1 MREILIQPN
10 RYSVNPEALKISQ
23 DSIKGPMEA
32 VGAIH
37 DSLVKMEQLA
47 QSADMDLGAAKPAG
61 TSKAP
66 QLTPPRVT
74 VAQRQAEPD
83 LSLIA
88 VMAQLMEVMQDMSV
102 NGLKTKLEAFKQSAD
117 AREAALA
124 KMGLALGEAQTKA
137 DTLNKKAKDLA
148 STLPTADQ
156 VLQFEAD
163 WQVAVGNGER
173 AKKELSNTLENLKQ
187 AFIKKYGPNIPL
199 SGDTSKPE
207 SLADG
212 AKILAASKAL
222 DESLRGFA
230 KVENEAKATWNTAKE
245 QLQLVLNAGSAAQQ
259 AQAELVSLHS
269 QFGEKGGVRA
279 VQNLGQVRTG
289 AAELTFLLGVLQD
302 IIGQTSET
310 EMQDKLALMKA
321 RQAEVVKD
329 LEKKAEEFAAEQRK
343 AEELNRIMGC
353 VGKVLGALLTVA
365 AVVGAVFTG
374 GASLALAAVGVALMV
389 MDTVLEAATG
399 KSLTERVLNPVMNA
413 VIKPLLEALTKL
425 ISGLLQELGV
435 DKKTADIVGTVLAAA
450 VLVLA
455 VILVAIVGKAAAAK
469 MAEKFGA
476 AISNTISKMIPAL
489 VKQSAAATK
498 AGFSGVSKSV
508 AQSFGKLASRAGIN
522 VGDVAMNAARF
533 KMAQVVAGFGQAS
546 IQAGG
551 QIGVAVH
558 QNNASDAL
566 ADITF
571 SRASQEVFKRAIT
584 DAIKQMSEQ
593 MSVVNDLMK
602 QMSMTNEQEHATAQF
617 ITQRTRAA

>member
-23 DSIKGPMEA
+23 DLIKGPMEA

-37 DSLVKMEQLA
+37 DSLVKMELLA
-47 QSADMDLGAAKPAG
+47 QSADVDLGATKPSG
-61 TSKAP
+61 SSKVP
-66 QLTPPRVT
+66 QLTPPRVS

-83 LSLIA
+83 LSLVA
-88 VMAQLMEVMQDMSV
+88 VMAQLMEIMQDMSV

-124 KMGLALGEAQTKA
+124 KIGLALGEAQTKA
-137 DTLNKKAKDLA
+137 DTLNAKAKDLA
-148 STLPTADQ
+148 SSLPTAAQ
-156 VLQFEAD
+156 VKQFEASL
-163 WQVAVGNGER
+163 QLAVENRER
-173 AKKELSNTLENLKQ
+173 AKKELSNALENLKQ
-187 AFIKKYGPNIPL
+187 AFIEKYGPNTPF
-199 SGDTSKPE
+199 SGDASKPE

-212 AKILAASKAL
+212 AKILKASKAL
-222 DESLRGFA
+222 DEGMRGLT
-230 KVENEAKATWNTAKE
+230 KVENEARAAWNTAKE
-245 QLQLVLNAGSAAQQ
+245 QFQLVLNAGSAAQQ
-259 AQAELVSLHS
+259 AQADLISLHS
-269 QFGEKGGVRA
+269 QFKEKGGVRA

-353 VGKVLGALLTVA
+353 VGKILGALLTIA

-389 MDTVLEAATG
+389 LDTVLEAATG

-413 VIKPLLEALTKL
+413 VVKPLLDALTKL
-425 ISGLLQELGV
+425 MSGLLQGLGV
-435 DKKTADIVGTVLAAA
+435 DKKIADIVGTVLAAA

-455 VILVAIVGKAAAAK
+455 VILVAIVGKGAAAK
-469 MAEKFGA
+469 MAEKFGT

-489 VKQSAAATK
+489 IKQSAAAAK
-498 AGFSGVSKSV
+498 AGFNGLNKSV
-508 AQSFGKLASRAGIN
+508 MQSFGKLANRAGIN
-522 VGDVAMNAARF
+522 VGDVAMNATRF
-533 KMAQVVAGFGQAS
+533 KTAQVVAGFAQQS

-551 QIGVAVH
+551 QIGVGVH

-571 SRASQEVFKRAIT
+571 SRASQDVFKRAIT

-602 QMSMTNEQEHATAQF
+602 QMSMTNEQQHTTAQF
-617 ITQRTRAA
+617 ISQRTRAA